1 MRRIVLVDD
10 EINVLKALQR
20 VLARTMSDV
29 RVEIFDDPRAALAR
43 ASEMGFDVVVSDYR
57 MPAMDG
63 ISFLSE
69 VKRVQP
75 DTVRLVLSA
84 QADMQA
90 LVEAINRAEIFRFLA
105 KPWDDAELVATLQA
119 ALERRDAI
127 LAERRLA
134 DEQRVARGDMTPAE
148 MALRRL
154 EEEEP
159 GITRVDW
166 TPDGGIL
173 VEELPVDPVETAAD
187 NPPPAGQATGH

>member
-1 MRRIVLVDD
+1 MRRIMLVDD
-10 EINVLKALQR
+10 ETNVLKALQR

-29 RVEIFDDPRAALAR
+29 RVEIFDDPKAALAR
-43 ASEMGFDVVVSDYR
+43 AAEMGFDVVVSDYR
-57 MPAMDG
+57 MPTMDG
-63 ISFLSE
+63 TTFLAG
-69 VKRVQP
+69 VKAVQP
-75 DTVRLVLSA
+75 DSVRLVLSA

-90 LVEAINRAEIFRFLA
+90 LVDAINRAEIFRFLA
-105 KPWDDAELVATLQA
+105 KPWDDADLVAALQA

-148 MALRRL
+148 MAMRRL

-166 TPDGGIL
+166 TPGGGIL
-173 VEELPVDPVETAAD
+173 VEELPLDEIQTAAD
-187 NPPPAGQATGH
+187 GKGDKACK

>member
-1 MRRIVLVDD
+1 MRRIMLVDD
-10 EINVLKALQR
+10 EMNVLKALQR
-20 VLARTMSDV
+20 VLNRAMSDV
-29 RVEIFDDPRAALAR
+29 RIEIFDDPKAALAR
-43 ASEMGFDVVVSDYR
+43 VGEIGFDLVVSDYR
-57 MPAMDG
+57 MPVMDG
-63 ISFLSE
+63 ITFLSG
-69 VKRVQP
+69 VKDVQP

-119 ALERRDAI
+119 ALARRDAL

-134 DEQRVARGDMTPAE
+134 DEQRVARGEMTPAE
-148 MALRRL
+148 MAMRRL

-166 TPDGGIL
+166 TPDGGVL
-173 VEELPVDPVETAAD
+173 VEELPIEDIDAAPD
-187 NPPPAGQATGH
+187 AGNDK

>member
-1 MRRIVLVDD
+1 MRRIMLVDD

-20 VLARTMSDV
+20 VLTRAMADT
-29 RVEIFDDPRAALAR
+29 RVEIFPDPRAALER
-43 ASEMGFDVVVSDYR
+43 AAETGFDVVVSDYR
-57 MPAMDG
+57 MPVMDG
-63 ISFLSE
+63 ISFLTG
-69 VKRVQP
+69 VKAVQP

-84 QADMQA
+84 QADMHA

-105 KPWDDAELVATLQA
+105 KPWDDADLVATLQA
-119 ALERRDAI
+119 ALARRDTI

-134 DEQRVARGDMTPAE
+134 DQQRVARGDMTPAE

-159 GITRVDW
+159 GIARVDW

-173 VEELPVDPVETAAD
+173 VEELPLEAVETQLG
-187 NPPPAGQATGH
+187 PLGSKP

>member
-1 MRRIVLVDD
+1 MRRIMLVDD

-20 VLARTMSDV
+20 VVARTMAGV
-29 RVEIFDDPRAALAR
+29 RVEIFDDPTAALER
-43 ASEMGFDVVVSDYR
+43 VSEMAFDLVVSDYR
-57 MPAMDG
+57 MPIMDG

-105 KPWDDAELVATLQA
+105 KPWDDDDLVATLRA
-119 ALERRDAI
+119 AFARRDAT
-127 LAERRLA
+127 LEERRLA
-134 DEQRVARGDMTPAE
+134 DEQRVVRGEMTPAE
-148 MALRRL
+148 VALRRL

-166 TPDGGIL
+166 TPDGGIS
-173 VEELPVDPVETAAD
+173 VEELQVEEVAPG
-187 NPPPAGQATGH
+187 NPHKG

>member
-1 MRRIVLVDD
+1 MRRIMLVDD
-10 EINVLKALQR
+10 ELNVLKALQR
-20 VLARTMSDV
+20 VLTRAMGDV
-29 RVEIFDDPRAALAR
+29 RIEIFDNPKAALAR
-43 ASEMGFDVVVSDYR
+43 AGEIGFDLVVSDYR
-57 MPAMDG
+57 MPVMDG
-63 ISFLSE
+63 VTFLSG
-69 VKRVQP
+69 VKAVQP

-105 KPWDDAELVATLQA
+105 KPWDDTELVATLQA
-119 ALERRDAI
+119 ALAYRDAN
-127 LAERRLA
+127 LQERRLA

-159 GITRVDW
+159 GIARVDW

-173 VEELPVDPVETAAD
+173 VEELPLEEIPPAAD
-187 NPPPAGQATGH
+187 NPDDKKGDRQ

>member
-1 MRRIVLVDD
+1 MRRIMLVDD

-20 VLARTMSDV
+20 VLARAMRDA
-29 RVEIFDDPRAALAR
+29 RIEIFDDPKAALAR
-43 ASEMGFDVVVSDYR
+43 AGEMGFDIVVSDYR
-57 MPAMDG
+57 MPTMDG
-63 ISFLSE
+63 ITFLSG
-69 VKRVQP
+69 VKAVQP

-105 KPWDDAELVATLQA
+105 KPWDDGDLVATLEA
-119 ALERRDAI
+119 ALARRDAL

-134 DEQRVARGDMTPAE
+134 DEQRVARGEMTPAE
-148 MALRRL
+148 MAMRRL

-166 TPDGGIL
+166 TPDGGMV
-173 VEELPVDPVETAAD
+173 VEELPLEDIPGTPGASE
-187 NPPPAGQATGH
+187 N